1 MSALKFK
8 HRKDHQENENVLN
21 WSLYSSFPHSLFQQR
36 NSTEEETSYMKRDEL
51 GQQLMAAYLKLG
63 SHKKV

>member
-1 MSALKFK
+1 M
-8 HRKDHQENENVLN
+8 
-21 WSLYSSFPHSLFQQR
+21 YSTGPFTHPSPTPFFQQR